1 MVIATRDDAV
11 ATLRAASLTAESI
24 AWELHLAGLRTVA
37 ARYEDEA
44 DRLWIRSDALKGAEV
59 VS

>member
-1 MVIATRDDAV
+1 MTAPTRNDAV

-24 AWELHLAGLRTVA
+24 AWTLYLSGLRTVA

-44 DRLWIRSDALKGAEV
+44 DRLWARSDALKGAEV
-59 VS
+59 QS